1 VRILDARPLR
11 SLGLASYSL
20 YLTHG
25 PIVVVLYEKVVAGRV
40 GHGGPSFL
48 LALALIVPATV
59 VFARGFAAV
68 FELPFQRHR
77 GWPPRV
83 RAAVHAVPRRRARES
98 AGPGRAYS
106 HRAAS

>member
-1 VRILDARPLR
+1 VLDARPLR
-11 SLGLASYSL
+11 RLGLSSYSL

-25 PIVVVLYEKVVAGRV
+25 PIVVVLYEKVIGGRV

-48 LALALIVPATV
+48 LAVAVIVPAAV
-59 VFARGFAAV
+59 LFARGFAAA

-77 GWPPRV
+77 GWPPGL
-83 RAAVHAVPRRRARES
+83 RAAVNAGSPRRERES
-98 AGPGRAYS
+98 ARSARAYS